1 MDWPTI
7 RLGGLALIL
16 GAQPRQVNERMPCS
30 CGLPRLRSSPPG
42 HSRDATNLAVS
53 DRLCVFRGGTFMR
66 RLLIAVVLSCV
77 IPVTAFCQ
85 TPHRVAIRAG
95 KLLDGKIE
103 KPVENALIVI
113 QADRL
118 ACVTAD

>member
-53 DRLCVFRGGTFMR
+53 DRLCGFRGGTFMR
-66 RLLIAVVLSCV
+66 RLLIAVVLRFV

-85 TPHRVAIRAG
+85 TPHRRAIRAG
-95 KLLDGKIE
+95 KLIDGKSD
-103 KPVENALIVI
+103 KPGEQALIIVEGDSI
-113 QADRL
+113 A
-118 ACVTAD
+118 